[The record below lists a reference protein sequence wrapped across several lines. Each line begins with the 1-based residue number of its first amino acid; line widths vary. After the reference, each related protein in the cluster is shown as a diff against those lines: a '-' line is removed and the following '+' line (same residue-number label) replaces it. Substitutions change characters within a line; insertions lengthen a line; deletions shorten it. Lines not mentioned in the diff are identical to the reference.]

1 MNRKPFKFKQFSIFQ
16 DKTAMKVGT
25 DGVLLGAWATN
36 NSGNTILDIGTGT
49 GLISMMLAQRFPESQ
64 IDAIEIDENAYY
76 QAKENFE
83 NAPFYNRLSIYLTSL
98 QDYKTDKKYDLIVSN
113 PPFFTVNDLNEFD
126 ARKQARQ
133 EETLTFSDL
142 LEKTAQLLNKDGLAN
157 FIIPHDRMLE
167 FCTIAAE
174 NALKVSKTTLIKGNE
189 TSPIKRV
196 LLEFSFEENE
206 IEENTLTI
214 EIERHRY
221 TNDYINLTK
230 DFYLKM

>member
-83 NAPFYNRLSIYLTSL
+83 NTPFYNRLSIYLTSL

-196 LLEFSFEENE
+196 LLEFSLEQKE

-221 TNDYINLTK
+221 TNDYVNLTK

>member
-196 LLEFSFEENE
+196 LLEFSFEQKE

>member
-25 DGVLLGAWATN
+25 DGVLLGAWATS

-83 NAPFYNRLSIYLTSL
+83 NTPFYNRLSIYLTSL

-113 PPFFTVNDLNEFD
+113 PPFFTVNDLNGFD

-142 LEKTAQLLNKDGLAN
+142 LEKTAQLLNKDGLAS
-157 FIIPHDRMLE
+157 FIIPHDRMIK
-167 FCTIAAE
+167 FCAIAAE

-196 LLEFSFEENE
+196 LLEFSFEQKE

>member
-25 DGVLLGAWATN
+25 DGVLLGAWATS

>member
-25 DGVLLGAWATN
+25 DGVLLGAWADCL
-36 NSGNTILDIGTGT
+36 GKDILDIGTGT
-49 GLISMMLAQRFPESQ
+49 GLISMMLAQRFPQSQ

-83 NAPFYNRLSIYLTSL
+83 NTPFQNRLSIYFTSL
-98 QDYKTDKKYDLIVSN
+98 QAYKTDKKYDLIVSN

-142 LEKTAQLLNKDGLAN
+142 LKKTALLLNKDGLAS
-157 FIIPHDRMLE
+157 FIIPYDRMLE
-167 FCTIAAE
+167 FCEIAAE
-174 NALKVSKTTLIKGNE
+174 NALKVSKTTQIKGNE
-189 TSPIKRV
+189 TSPVKRV
-196 LLEFSFEENE
+196 LLEFSFQEKERKENL
-206 IEENTLTI
+206 LTI
-214 EIERHRY
+214 EVERHRY
-221 TNDYINLTK
+221 TEDYINLTK

>member
-83 NAPFYNRLSIYLTSL
+83 NTPFYNRLSIYLTSL